1 MDLHLTNK
9 IVLVVGGAGKK
20 GSIGETIVQ
29 HVVKEKGIPVVI
41 DKSSRGFTLQEEL
54 NNEGVDALFVQTDVT
69 DPVACEAAVEAVISK
84 YKRIDILI
92 NNVGI
97 NDGKSLE
104 SSYKEFMDSISLNL
118 ASYFL
123 MTKLVLPK
131 LKESKGNIINIGSKV
146 ALTGQGGTSGYA
158 AAKGGVLALT
168 REWAVELLTFGIRV
182 NAVII
187 AESDTPAY
195 LDWLE
200 TFPDPLSVKEQ
211 IISKIP
217 LDKRMTTPSEIA
229 NSVLFLASD
238 CSSHTT
244 GQFVFVDGGYVHL
257 DRKLVHDEVEV
268 INGVLN
274 GS

>member
-1 MDLHLTNK
+1 MDLHLSNK

-29 HVVKEKGIPVVI
+29 HIVQEGAIPVVL
-41 DKSSRGFTLQEEL
+41 DRNSRGFTLQEEL
-54 NNEGVDALFVQTDVT
+54 NRNGVDALFIQTDVT
-69 DPVACEAAVEAVISK
+69 DPVACESALAAVISK
-84 YKRIDILI
+84 YNRIDILI
-92 NNVGI
+92 NNVGV

-104 SSYKEFMDSISLNL
+104 SSYQEFMDSLRLNL

-123 MTKLVLPK
+123 MTKLALPM
-131 LKESKGNIINIGSKV
+131 LKKSKGNIINIGSKV

-168 REWAVELLTFGIRV
+168 REWAVDLISFDIRV

-187 AESDTPAY
+187 SESNTPAY
-195 LDWLE
+195 LDWLD
-200 TFPDPLSVKEQ
+200 TFPDPAGVKQ
-211 IISKIP
+211 HIVSKIP
-217 LDKRMTTPSEIA
+217 LGKRMTTPGEIA

-257 DRKLVHDEVEV
+257 DRKLVHEDIKVT
-268 INGVLN
+268 NGVLE
-274 GS
+274 